1 MHQKTRTP
9 ICDPSQ
15 RQPIDASFIALHA
28 GSRRKDAKAIKL
40 HREGWQKF
48 VGLEVRWCYVAVN
61 DLWICCIVVFVHT
74 SQILQVCVQYTVH
87 RSKPIR
93 VYSSQHDFLAFDR
106 LIAYSLNI
114 LIINHYIIF
123 NVSCN
128 LHLKAMANGGS
139 TALQEICNMNCKM
152 AGLMGAAAG
161 GAAGH
166 VAEKKMKEK
175 SEDCAGLLGIGR
187 KSSYGT

>member
-9 ICDPSQ
+9 GDPSQ
-15 RQPIDASFIALHA
+15 RQPTDASFIALHA

-74 SQILQVCVQYTVH
+74 LQILQVCVQYTVH

-93 VYSSQHDFLAFDR
+93 IYSSQHDVLAFDR
-106 LIAYSLNI
+106 LII
-114 LIINHYIIF
+114 
-123 NVSCN
+123 
-128 LHLKAMANGGS
+128 
-139 TALQEICNMNCKM
+139 
-152 AGLMGAAAG
+152 
-161 GAAGH
+161 
-166 VAEKKMKEK
+166 K
-175 SEDCAGLLGIGR
+175 SHIQ
-187 KSSYGT
+187 